1 VRDLPEGDIRLVQ
14 VARMLQLGSHTVD
27 DARARAE
34 IAARP
39 ADFAR
44 ALFEE
49 AAANDDVTSPEAA
62 LDYLEGRLSE
72 LNDLIADDLCADLR
86 REFAGRLRAW
96 AS

>member
-14 VARMLQLGSHTVD
+14 VARMLRLGSHTVGA
-27 DARARAE
+27 ARARAE

-39 ADFAR
+39 GDFAH

-49 AAANDDVTSPEAA
+49 AAANDDVTSTEAA
-62 LDYLEGRLSE
+62 LDYLEARLSE
-72 LNDLIADDLCADLR
+72 LYELLDGGVTNALR
-86 REFAGRLRAW
+86 REFANLLGAW